1 MKQLNETAEMMQ
13 SSDYKE
19 RFASEYYQN
28 ETRYLKLKAMTKKWD
43 EQGVEGLGFT
53 PTCPRKTYDR
63 QLSAML
69 AYLFVLLD
77 RAEMEGV
84 KLEIDP
90 AMDEEFEAHTSNQV
104 IMSKQVR
111 IDTDE
116 VLRKLHNMEG
126 CREVSLA
133 ITKLQEGVMW
143 MGMNLKRLNQPN
155 PYPNSRNTNNE
166 KIEPTAD
173 NLNF

>member
-1 MKQLNETAEMMQ
+1 MKELKETTALME
-13 SSDYKE
+13 SENYKE
-19 RFASEYYQN
+19 RFAAEYYQN
-28 ETRYLKLKAMTKKWD
+28 ETRYLKLKAMTEKWD

-53 PTCPRKTYDR
+53 PTCPRKIYDR

-69 AYLFVLLD
+69 ANLEVLIE
-77 RAEMEGV
+77 RAELEGV
-84 KLEIDP
+84 KLDF
-90 AMDEEFEAHTSNQV
+90 DEKMGAIYNAHQQNQV
-104 IMSKQVR
+104 IMSKQAR
-111 IDTDE
+111 IDTDN
-116 VLRKLHNMEG
+116 VLRKLHGMEA

-143 MGMNLKRLNQPN
+143 LGMNLKRLNEPN

-173 NLNF
+173 GLKF